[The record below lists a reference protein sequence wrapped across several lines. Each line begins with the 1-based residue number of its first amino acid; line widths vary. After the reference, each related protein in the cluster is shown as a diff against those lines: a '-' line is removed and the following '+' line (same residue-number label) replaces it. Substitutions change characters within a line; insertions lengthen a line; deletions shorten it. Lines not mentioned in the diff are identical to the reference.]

1 MNNKEL
7 VKALERLRKEYS
19 EIMFETDRD
28 FLQNESGK
36 VFSNSEELTE
46 WVDGLDLSGGYDNAI
61 YTIGLIN
68 GLEAVLRLLKD

>member
-7 VKALERLRKEYS
+7 VKALGRLRKEYS